1 MFVKHLEQ
9 RPARQ
14 RALSEYSLNK
24 HESRAAAKADVASF
38 QTPCSSNKSNPLRN
52 VVRRFLPP
60 RPTCNYRSLKRI
72 NPELELDLTK
82 FRSVKNK
89 LRCQAV
95 LAPLCWLSTASG
107 RRGNC
112 SWETLTLQPESTC
125 RCLKGFIVR
134 SVACI
139 PVPFIC
145 LRMPNPREY
154 THVCVCVPLKIKTYK
169 TENY

>member
-1 MFVKHLEQ
+1 MLLPSKL
-9 RPARQ
+9 PALLISQ
-14 RALSEYSLNK
+14 I
-24 HESRAAAKADVASF
+24 
-38 QTPCSSNKSNPLRN
+38 
-52 VVRRFLPP
+52 RFEMWWGNFSP

-72 NPELELDLTK
+72 NPEHELDLTK

-95 LAPLCWLSTASG
+95 LAPLCWLSTAPG

-125 RCLKGFIVR
+125 RCLTGFIVR

-154 THVCVCVPLKIKTYK
+154 THMCVCVFLWRLKHTKKKIISYEFSKISKKCVLYV
-169 TENY
+169 